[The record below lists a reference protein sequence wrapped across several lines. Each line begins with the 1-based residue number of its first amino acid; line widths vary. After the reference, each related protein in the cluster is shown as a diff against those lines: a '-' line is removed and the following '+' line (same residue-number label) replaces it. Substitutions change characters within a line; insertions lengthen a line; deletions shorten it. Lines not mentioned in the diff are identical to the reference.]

1 MKKLIILL
9 LFIPLVS
16 FTQTYKVESKQNY
29 DNTTTVK
36 VTKQSDAYTNPKPI
50 VEDYSSFSKGFE
62 NGFSSVTAG
71 LAAKSAANEAEFK
84 KIPLKLLDKTNNLNR
99 YKYIVMEEDTP
110 HSKIFHKEYSKKYKG
125 KVPIL
130 VNENS
135 PQVKQNG
142 GLDKFISLKPDAVL
156 VSYVQSTMGYDTT
169 YVNLQLYDANGT
181 QVFSG
186 TGSRTMGFHKGAIK
200 PILEHLE
207 KNGGVPYSYDETLGL
222 LPSQEFEVE
231 KIRSTEK
238 ESNDIDKAVNL
249 LKKLKELLDL
259 DLITKEEFDKKSNE
273 LKKII
278 LGS

>member
-1 MKKLIILL
+1 
-9 LFIPLVS
+9 
-16 FTQTYKVESKQNY
+16 
-29 DNTTTVK
+29 
-36 VTKQSDAYTNPKPI
+36 
-50 VEDYSSFSKGFE
+50 
-62 NGFSSVTAG
+62 
-71 LAAKSAANEAEFK
+71 
-84 KIPLKLLDKTNNLNR
+84 
-99 YKYIVMEEDTP
+99 MEEDTP

-222 LPSQEFEVE
+222 LTSQEFEVE

-259 DLITKEEFDKKSNE
+259 DLITKEEFDKKSKE

-278 LGS
+278 LDN